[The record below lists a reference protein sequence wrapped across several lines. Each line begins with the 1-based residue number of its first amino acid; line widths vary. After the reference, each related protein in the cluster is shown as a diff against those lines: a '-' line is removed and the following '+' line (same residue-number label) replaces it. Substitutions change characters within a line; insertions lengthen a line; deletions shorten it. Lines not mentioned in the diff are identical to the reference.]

1 MKNTK
6 QLSTLFAL
14 LGVILLIATVAL
26 SFATRN
32 MPTLLVR
39 TSPKATQCTQDFMDA
54 IDREDYAAASTL
66 LAGQPQLDPSSES
79 ESALSDL
86 LWEAYHST
94 FSYEFTSECYATE
107 TGLAR
112 DVRITALDIP
122 AVMTVLEERT
132 PKLLEQRVAT
142 TDGNLVYDK
151 NNNYREDFV
160 MDVLHDCAASILAKD
175 QPCTSWDI
183 TLHLDFQNGQWQILP
198 EPALMNVISASMS
211 K

>member
-32 MPTLLVR
+32 TPTLLVR

-54 IDREDYAAASTL
+54 IECEDYAAAGAL
-66 LAGQPQLDPSSES
+66 LAGQPQLDPASES
-79 ESALSDL
+79 GSALSDL

-107 TGLAR
+107 TGLCR

-122 AVMTVLEERT
+122 AVASILEERT

-142 TDGNLVYDK
+142 TDGNLVYDE

-160 MDVLHDCAASILAKD
+160 MDVLHDCTASILAKE

-183 TLHLDFQNGQWQILP
+183 TLHLDFQDGQWQILP
-198 EPALMNVISASMS
+198 EPVLLNVISGSMS

>member
-1 MKNTK
+1 MMKNTK

-14 LGVILLIATVAL
+14 LGVILLIATVA
-26 SFATRN
+26 
-32 MPTLLVR
+32 
-39 TSPKATQCTQDFMDA
+39 PKATQCTQDFIDA

-66 LAGQPQLDPSSES
+66 LAGQPQLDPASES
-79 ESALSDL
+79 KSALSDL